1 MAEKKRDA
9 RKKTEATEKGPLA
22 DKLVGL
28 KWGLFFI
35 WLGLVL
41 LLKLG
46 AGVGLLGIGVI
57 ALGVQVSRKYFKLSL
72 EWFWVIV
79 GLLFTLVGLWDVFET
94 TLPLVAVLL
103 IVAGLTLLI
112 FALQG
117 KSLMR
122 EKALNER
129 RCSTRELLAL
139 SCQLT
144 GNIRNPRNQ
153 RAMLCS

>member
-1 MAEKKRDA
+1 MADKKKESGTVLKTTDRD
-9 RKKTEATEKGPLA
+9 PLA
-22 DKLVGL
+22 DKLVGV

-35 WLGLVL
+35 WVGLVL

-46 AGVGLLGIGVI
+46 AGGGLLGIGVI
-57 ALGVQVSRKYFKLSL
+57 ALGLQVSRKYLKLRF
-72 EWFWVIV
+72 EWFWVSV
-79 GLLFTLVGLWDVFET
+79 GLIFTFVGLWDIFET

-122 EKALNER
+122 E
-129 RCSTRELLAL
+129 
-139 SCQLT
+139 
-144 GNIRNPRNQ
+144 
-153 RAMLCS
+153 

>member
-1 MAEKKRDA
+1 MAEGKKESR
-9 RKKTEATEKGPLA
+9 TELKANEGDPLA
-22 DKLVGL
+22 DKLVGV

-35 WLGLVL
+35 WVGLVL

-46 AGVGLLGIGVI
+46 AGGGLLGIGVI
-57 ALGVQVSRKYFKLSL
+57 ALGLQVSRKYLKLPL

-79 GLLFTLVGLWDVFET
+79 GLIFTLVGLWDIFET

-122 EKALNER
+122 E
-129 RCSTRELLAL
+129 
-139 SCQLT
+139 
-144 GNIRNPRNQ
+144 
-153 RAMLCS
+153 

>member
-1 MAEKKRDA
+1 MAEEKKEVPPGLKA
-9 RKKTEATEKGPLA
+9 NEQEALA
-22 DKLVGL
+22 DKLVGV

-35 WLGLVL
+35 WIGLVL

-46 AGVGLLGIGVI
+46 AGGGVLGIGAI
-57 ALGVQVSRKYFKLSL
+57 ALGLQVGRKYFKLPF

-79 GLLFTLVGLWDVFET
+79 GLIFILVGFWDTFET

-103 IVAGLTLLI
+103 IVAGLTLLV

-122 EKALNER
+122 K
-129 RCSTRELLAL
+129 
-139 SCQLT
+139 
-144 GNIRNPRNQ
+144 
-153 RAMLCS
+153 

>member
-1 MAEKKRDA
+1 MAEEKRGSRTQLKPTA
-9 RKKTEATEKGPLA
+9 EGPLA
-22 DKLVGL
+22 DKLVGV

-46 AGVGLLGIGVI
+46 AGLGLLGIGVI
-57 ALGVQVSRKYFKLSL
+57 ALGVQVSRKHVKLPL
-72 EWFWVIV
+72 EWFWIIV
-79 GLLFTLVGLWDVFET
+79 GLLFTLVGFWDLFET

-122 EKALNER
+122 E
-129 RCSTRELLAL
+129 
-139 SCQLT
+139 
-144 GNIRNPRNQ
+144 
-153 RAMLCS
+153 

>member
-1 MAEKKRDA
+1 MMAEGKKESRMQLKA
-9 RKKTEATEKGPLA
+9 NEKNPLA
-22 DKLVGL
+22 DKLVGI

-35 WLGLVL
+35 WVGLVL

-57 ALGVQVSRKYFKLSL
+57 ALGLQVSRKYFGLPL

-103 IVAGLTLLI
+103 IVAGLTLLV

-122 EKALNER
+122 E
-129 RCSTRELLAL
+129 
-139 SCQLT
+139 
-144 GNIRNPRNQ
+144 
-153 RAMLCS
+153 

>member
-1 MAEKKRDA
+1 MAEEKKELR
-9 RKKTEATEKGPLA
+9 TELKANEQGPLA
-22 DKLVGL
+22 DKLVGM

-35 WLGLVL
+35 WVGLVL

-57 ALGVQVSRKYFKLSL
+57 ALGVQVSRKYFKLPF

-79 GLLFTLVGLWDVFET
+79 GLLFTLVGLLDVFET

-103 IVAGLTLLI
+103 IAAGLTLLI

-122 EKALNER
+122 E
-129 RCSTRELLAL
+129 
-139 SCQLT
+139 
-144 GNIRNPRNQ
+144 
-153 RAMLCS
+153 

>member
-1 MAEKKRDA
+1 MAKGKKESGTALKTTDRD
-9 RKKTEATEKGPLA
+9 PLA
-22 DKLVGL
+22 DKLVGV

-35 WLGLVL
+35 WVGLVL

-46 AGVGLLGIGVI
+46 AGGGLLGIGVI
-57 ALGVQVSRKYFKLSL
+57 ALGLQVGRKYLKLPF
-72 EWFWVIV
+72 EWFWVVV
-79 GLLFTLVGLWDVFET
+79 GLIFTIVGLWDIFET

-122 EKALNER
+122 E
-129 RCSTRELLAL
+129 
-139 SCQLT
+139 
-144 GNIRNPRNQ
+144 
-153 RAMLCS
+153 